1 MELKSKNYIYVFAVL
16 FVVLIGIQSYLL
28 LNSFQLKK
36 REIYSLTKEKLGKI
50 DETDALFDNDLLNNQ
65 DATSSYIQLAQ
76 GNITL
81 STLENSYAEKVKK
94 TKQALTYYVDSIFS
108 PLGFQVRLQKEI
120 LQITFQNSQKK
131 LLKTPVIVYKTSGEM
146 TNPLEL
152 SSGTWSTE
160 KTVKQLTK
168 EQSTITA
175 EQEDKQYSFHV
186 LRRSMFEVVNINWI
200 VFKELAFLL
209 LNSILILMA
218 LLFLFY
224 RTYQNLK
231 QQQKKISQLH
241 DAVDN
246 ISHELKTPIATLKVA
261 LKTIQKQP
269 DPTIIAVMA
278 RQVERLEQTL
288 QPLHESDR
296 KDVDVPISNDQ
307 VSMILADFKLAHPE
321 IEFEVNEFSK
331 IRIPIN
337 EADFTTIVVNLMDNS
352 IKYGATHL
360 HLSIS
365 TTKNVFEIQL
375 RDNGMGMPLKEIPHI
390 FEKFYRI
397 QKNNIHDS
405 KGLGLGLY
413 LVNTIIR
420 RHQGKI
426 DVTSKLNKG
435 TTFNITIPHD

>member
-94 TKQALTYYVDSIFS
+94 TEQALTYYVDSIFS

-321 IEFEVNEFSK
+321 IEFELNKFSK